1 MICWAWSPIG
11 HEPEIQSVGQK
22 AHFSLFLAP
31 KKHVLFLKSLA
42 NGRSKWLF
50 FWDTPY
56 GKIHEENPQGI
67 LYGKIPG
74 KKFIAEI
81 TKEFYMG
88 KYMV

>member
-1 MICWAWSPIG
+1 MGA
-11 HEPEIQSVGQK
+11 Q
-22 AHFSLFLAP
+22 
-31 KKHVLFLKSLA
+31 
-42 NGRSKWLF
+42 NGLF

-74 KKFIAEI
+74 KKFIREI

>member
-1 MICWAWSPIG
+1 MGA
-11 HEPEIQSVGQK
+11 Q
-22 AHFSLFLAP
+22 
-31 KKHVLFLKSLA
+31 
-42 NGRSKWLF
+42 NGLV

-56 GKIHEENPQGI
+56 GKIYEENPQVI

-74 KKFIAEI
+74 KKFIREI